1 MYNGV
6 WFLCDVQD
14 TNNIQAM
21 LGKACL
27 AFRKK
32 DYKGALAF
40 YKKALRTNPNC
51 PGNVR
56 FGMGLCFMKLE
67 NFDKAK
73 MAFERALQ
81 LDPKCVGA
89 LVGLAIMKLNTH
101 RVSLTNYFKN

>member
-1 MYNGV
+1 MKHV
-6 WFLCDVQD
+6 EKWCVRLFMSV
-14 TNNIQAM
+14 
-21 LGKACL
+21 
-27 AFRKK
+27 
-32 DYKGALAF
+32 
-40 YKKALRTNPNC
+40 
-51 PGNVR
+51 GNVR

>member
-51 PGNVR
+51 PGKMRVTFHEPHKNVNWS
-56 FGMGLCFMKLE
+56 LNWE
-67 NFDKAK
+67 
-73 MAFERALQ
+73 
-81 LDPKCVGA
+81 VGSN
-89 LVGLAIMKLNTH
+89 GPCT
-101 RVSLTNYFKN
+101 S